1 MIYQPD
7 ENRYHTM
14 EYRRCGR
21 SGVKL
26 PAISLGLWHNFGDA
40 TRVENSRALLQRA
53 FKYGHYPLLIPPII
67 MGRRRAPQNAILAA
81 FCRKIFYRGA
91 MS

>member
-53 FKYGHYPLLIPPII
+53 FDLGIISPII

>member
-21 SGVKL
+21 SGV
-26 PAISLGLWHNFGDA
+26 
-40 TRVENSRALLQRA
+40 
-53 FKYGHYPLLIPPII
+53 
-67 MGRRRAPQNAILAA
+67 
-81 FCRKIFYRGA
+81 
-91 MS
+91 

>member
-21 SGVKL
+21 SG
-26 PAISLGLWHNFGDA
+26 
-40 TRVENSRALLQRA
+40 
-53 FKYGHYPLLIPPII
+53 
-67 MGRRRAPQNAILAA
+67 
-81 FCRKIFYRGA
+81 
-91 MS
+91 

>member
-21 SGVKL
+21 S
-26 PAISLGLWHNFGDA
+26 
-40 TRVENSRALLQRA
+40 
-53 FKYGHYPLLIPPII
+53 
-67 MGRRRAPQNAILAA
+67 
-81 FCRKIFYRGA
+81 
-91 MS
+91 

>member
-21 SGVKL
+21 SGIKL

-40 TRVENSRALLQRA
+40 TRVEIAGRCCNARSIWAL
-53 FKYGHYPLLIPPII
+53 PTLISPII

-81 FCRKIFYRGA
+81 FCRKIFFTVAR
-91 MS
+91 